1 MIDVKAYKV
10 GDKVRMVSNIPF
22 PKGSI
27 QEIERIEKAPYLDA
41 TVFYF
46 KGMKQATVYDDP
58 KDENDYDWEK
68 IKGGKKVKKVAT
80 KEIKVGDKVKL
91 IEDYDY
97 SGMKGELAIVKG
109 HDGDFLK
116 IEFINDPPAGIG
128 HSCGGVCRDKHG
140 WNVPL
145 KNVEL
150 AKRSHKKAT
159 PTIDRKATPFVV
171 GDVVEFKEIYKVHD
185 MKVGDRVTLTRV
197 GAKDGCQLLYY
208 VDKGSEIGVYAS
220 RVKLAK
226 GAQSKAVE
234 PKLVEDPRTF
244 YKVLR
249 IDGCPANIDA
259 RRTGFKYELPV
270 EGPTE
275 WTPRI
280 ESLILCERGYH
291 IIEAKDIKRWV
302 TTEYCGVDTI
312 VCECKARGDI
322 KQGDNKCVAESIQLT
337 KILYRWEDAKKN
349 YDRAE
354 KIRGV
359 EREHEMK
366 ELQKQFDADRAK
378 INTDY
383 DKSIKEMGEKFF
395 VAGE

>member
-10 GDKVRMVSNIPF
+10 GDKVKLI
-22 PKGSI
+22 K
-27 QEIERIEKAPYLDA
+27 
-41 TVFYF
+41 
-46 KGMKQATVYDDP
+46 
-58 KDENDYDWEK
+58 DYD
-68 IKGGKKVKKVAT
+68 G
-80 KEIKVGDKVKL
+80 
-91 IEDYDY
+91 

-109 HDGDFLK
+109 HDGEFLK
-116 IEFINDPPAGIG
+116 IEFINDLPAGIG
-128 HSCGGVCRDKHG
+128 HSCGGVCKDKHG

-159 PTIDRKATPFVV
+159 PTVDRSVTPFVV
-171 GDVVEFKEIYKVHD
+171 GDVVELKEIYKVHD
-185 MKVGDRVTLTRV
+185 MKVGGRVTLTRV

-208 VDKGSEIGVYAS
+208 VDKGSEIGVYAR
-220 RVKLAK
+220 RVKLVK
-226 GAQSKAVE
+226 GAKSASIAPE
-234 PKLVEDPRTF
+234 LVEDPRTF

-249 IDGCPANIDA
+249 IDGCPANNTA
-259 RRTGFKYELPV
+259 RSTGFKYNLPV

-302 TTEYCGVDTI
+302 TSGYAGVDTI
-312 VCECKARGDI
+312 VCECKARGEI

-337 KILYRWEDAKKN
+337 KILYRWKDANKN
-349 YDRAE
+349 YLKNESELGRVRE
-354 KIRGV
+354 KDMQEI
-359 EREHEMK
+359 
-366 ELQKQFDADRAK
+366 QKQHDADRAN
-378 INTDY
+378 INAAY
-383 DKSIKEMGEKFF
+383 DKSVKEMRDKFF